1 MDTHTPPTL
10 WEVPDDVW
18 TLIAPLRNACYS
30 AKPTGHRRV
39 DRRPVLHG
47 LIFRRRTGGPWHQRP
62 KPYGDDSPVPRH
74 CQPWA
79 HAASGPAGGPCG
91 SRPVR
96 RWAGSTGRGKPP
108 TPPGVKPGGA
118 ATGGV
123 ATRRTMGTRGATAP
137 RGGRRRWA
145 TGRHQR
151 GGQRPRPHVAGRHA
165 GGHGGGASSADRSKV
180 AAFLPGPGR

>member
-30 AKPTGHRRV
+30 AKPMGHRRV

-79 HAASGPAGGPCG
+79 HAASGPAGGP
-91 SRPVR
+91 
-96 RWAGSTGRGKPP
+96 
-108 TPPGVKPGGA
+108 
-118 ATGGV
+118 
-123 ATRRTMGTRGATAP
+123 RGATSAGANVHDP
-137 RGGRRRWA
+137 TWLAA
-145 TGRHQR
+145 TLVAMGVE
-151 GGQRPRPHVAGRHA
+151 RPQPTAARSPPFCLDQGDDHPT
-165 GGHGGGASSADRSKV
+165 GHETV
-180 AAFLPGPGR
+180 AA